1 LETGT
6 ALDLHAERRFSMY
19 SGFNYNDYYQQ
30 SKRPSGKRRVLST
43 IALILV
49 SSLVSGYVVG
59 TVLYDRFTDE
69 LESIRRSV
77 SEMQADTDAGGWDRI
92 GLGTGLRDSGGNAAG
107 SDIGKGVAADG
118 AYGAAESTPPE
129 LPGSDLLQS
138 GRSTDNLASAAVQ
151 AGSTVTA
158 IAKKAGPAIVGIRM
172 TIAGT
177 RSNYFGF
184 TNSSVSE
191 GSGIIISKDG
201 YIMTNYHVVSGADP
215 KQGTASRTILEVFLP
230 DGREAKATFTGGDVK
245 TDLAVIK
252 IDMEDLPVAEL
263 GDSSKLEVGE
273 LAVAIG
279 NPLGMEFAGS
289 VTVGVISALNRSIQ
303 INGRTMNV
311 IQTDAAINEGNSGGA
326 LLNSQGQVIGINSAK
341 IAASGVEGLGF
352 AIPINDAWPV
362 VEHLIKYGY
371 VRGRPYIGI
380 SGREITSIYSSYYG
394 IPQGIYVTEVIAGSA
409 AEKAGIRRGDIIV
422 AMAGK
427 TVRTV
432 QDLDRIKDSY
442 KPGDTVTITVDR
454 NGRKVTLNLTFGEE
468 R

>member
-1 LETGT
+1 
-6 ALDLHAERRFSMY
+6 MY
-19 SGFNYNDYYQQ
+19 SSYNYDNYYWQ
-30 SKRPSGKRRVLST
+30 KRRPSGKRRVLST

-59 TVLYDRFTDE
+59 TVLYNRFAAELDSVRRSFADMQTGGNSDGWDE
-69 LESIRRSV
+69 LR
-77 SEMQADTDAGGWDRI
+77 
-92 GLGTGLRDSGGNAAG
+92 LGTGLKDSGGDTADSSSGAG
-107 SDIGKGVAADG
+107 EA
-118 AYGAAESTPPE
+118 AYGTAGADESTVPE
-129 LPGSDLLQS
+129 DPGRDMLHSVS
-138 GRSTDNLASAAVQ
+138 GADNLVSAAVL

-158 IAKKAGPAIVGIRM
+158 IAKKAGPSIVGIRM
-172 TIAGT
+172 TVSGT
-177 RSNYFGF
+177 RTNYFGF
-184 TNSSVSE
+184 TNGSVSE

-230 DGREAKATFTGGDVK
+230 DGREAKATFRGGDEK

-252 IDMEDLPVAEL
+252 IDMKNLPVAEL

-326 LLNSQGQVIGINSAK
+326 LLNSQGKVIGINSAK

-362 VEHLIKYGY
+362 VEQLIKYGY

-380 SGREITSIYSSYYG
+380 SGKEITSIYASYYG
-394 IPQGIYVTEVIAGSA
+394 IPKGIYVTDVIAGSA

-427 TVRTV
+427 TVETV
-432 QDLDRIKDSY
+432 QDLDKIKESY
-442 KPGDTVTITVDR
+442 KPGDTVTVTVDR
-454 NGRKVTLNLTFGEE
+454 NGKKVNLSLTFGEE
-468 R
+468 K

>member
-1 LETGT
+1 
-6 ALDLHAERRFSMY
+6 MY
-19 SGFNYNDYYQQ
+19 SSYNYDNYYWQ
-30 SKRPSGKRRVLST
+30 KRRPSGKRRVLST

-59 TVLYDRFTDE
+59 TVLYNRFAAELDSVRRSFADMQTGGNSDGWDE
-69 LESIRRSV
+69 LR
-77 SEMQADTDAGGWDRI
+77 
-92 GLGTGLRDSGGNAAG
+92 LGTGLKDSGGDTADSGSGAG
-107 SDIGKGVAADG
+107 EA
-118 AYGAAESTPPE
+118 AYGTAGADESTVPE
-129 LPGSDLLQS
+129 DPGRDMLQS
-138 GRSTDNLASAAVQ
+138 VSGADNLVSAAVQ

-158 IAKKAGPAIVGIRM
+158 IAKKAGPSIVGIRM
-172 TIAGT
+172 TVSGT
-177 RSNYFGF
+177 RTNYFGF

-230 DGREAKATFTGGDVK
+230 DGREAKATFRGGDEK

-252 IDMEDLPVAEL
+252 IDMKNLPVAEL

-326 LLNSQGQVIGINSAK
+326 LLNSQGKVIGINSAK

-362 VEHLIKYGY
+362 VEQLIKYGY

-380 SGREITSIYSSYYG
+380 SGKEITSIYASYYG
-394 IPQGIYVTEVIAGSA
+394 IPKGIYVTDVIAGSA

-427 TVRTV
+427 TVETV
-432 QDLDRIKDSY
+432 QDLDKIKESY
-442 KPGDTVTITVDR
+442 KPGDTVTVTVDR
-454 NGRKVTLNLTFGEE
+454 NGKKVNLSLTFGEE
-468 R
+468 K

>member
-1 LETGT
+1 
-6 ALDLHAERRFSMY
+6 MY
-19 SGFNYNDYYQQ
+19 SSYNYDNYYWQ
-30 SKRPSGKRRVLST
+30 KRRPSGKRRVLST

-59 TVLYDRFTDE
+59 TVLYNRFAAELDSVRRSFADMQTGGNSDGWDE
-69 LESIRRSV
+69 LR
-77 SEMQADTDAGGWDRI
+77 
-92 GLGTGLRDSGGNAAG
+92 LGTGLKDSGGDTADSGSGAG
-107 SDIGKGVAADG
+107 EA
-118 AYGAAESTPPE
+118 AYGTAGADESTVPE
-129 LPGSDLLQS
+129 DPGRDMLQS
-138 GRSTDNLASAAVQ
+138 VSGADNLVSAAVL

-158 IAKKAGPAIVGIRM
+158 IAKKAGPSIVGIRM
-172 TIAGT
+172 TVSGT
-177 RSNYFGF
+177 RTNYFGF

-230 DGREAKATFTGGDVK
+230 DGREAKATFRGGDEK

-252 IDMEDLPVAEL
+252 IDMKNLPVAEL
-263 GDSSKLEVGE
+263 GDSSKPEVGE

-326 LLNSQGQVIGINSAK
+326 LLNSQGKVIGINSAK

-362 VEHLIKYGY
+362 VEQLIKYGY

-380 SGREITSIYSSYYG
+380 SGKEITSIYASYYG
-394 IPQGIYVTEVIAGSA
+394 IPKGIYVTDVIAGSA

-427 TVRTV
+427 TVETV
-432 QDLDRIKDSY
+432 QDLDKIKESY
-442 KPGDTVTITVDR
+442 KPGDTVTVTVDR
-454 NGRKVTLNLTFGEE
+454 NGKKVNLSLTFGEE
-468 R
+468 K

>member
-1 LETGT
+1 
-6 ALDLHAERRFSMY
+6 MY
-19 SGFNYNDYYQQ
+19 SSYNYDNYYWQ
-30 SKRPSGKRRVLST
+30 KRRPSGKRRVLST

-59 TVLYDRFTDE
+59 TVLYNRFAAELDSVRRSFADMQTGGNSDGWDE
-69 LESIRRSV
+69 LR
-77 SEMQADTDAGGWDRI
+77 
-92 GLGTGLRDSGGNAAG
+92 LGTGLKDSGGDTADSSSGAGEAAHG
-107 SDIGKGVAADG
+107 TAGAD
-118 AYGAAESTPPE
+118 ESTVPE
-129 LPGSDLLQS
+129 DPGRDMLHSVSKADSLV
-138 GRSTDNLASAAVQ
+138 SAAVQ

-158 IAKKAGPAIVGIRM
+158 IAKKAGPSIVGIRM
-172 TIAGT
+172 TVSGT
-177 RSNYFGF
+177 RTNYFGF
-184 TNSSVSE
+184 TNGSVSE

-230 DGREAKATFTGGDVK
+230 DGREAKATFRGGDEK

-252 IDMEDLPVAEL
+252 IDMKNLPVAEL

-326 LLNSQGQVIGINSAK
+326 LLNSQGKVIGINSAK

-362 VEHLIKYGY
+362 VEQLIKYGY

-380 SGREITSIYSSYYG
+380 SGKEITSIYASYYG
-394 IPQGIYVTEVIAGSA
+394 IPKGIYVTDVIAGSA

-427 TVRTV
+427 TVETV
-432 QDLDRIKDSY
+432 QDLDKIKESY
-442 KPGDTVTITVDR
+442 KPGDTVTVTVDR
-454 NGRKVTLNLTFGEE
+454 NGKKVNLSLTFGEE
-468 R
+468 K